1 MNIVSSLNFS
11 TSVTEI
17 SLNNKT
23 TSQLSKLTILLLVFL
38 LQLMMSVEVRHL
50 NVSDIGP
57 DSDLWSWLFHDEKL
71 PTTW

>member
-57 DSDLWSWLFHDEKL
+57 DSDL
-71 PTTW
+71 